1 MELFGYDFISFQLYD
16 RKMLIKYEGNYVK
29 VSSIGFVV
37 LVNILVTYIIIIVIT
52 QNYTGMKGTFFPVNV
67 VF

>member
-1 MELFGYDFISFQLYD
+1 
-16 RKMLIKYEGNYVK
+16 MLIKYEGNYVK

-52 QNYTGMKGTFFPVNV
+52 QNYNGMKGTFFPVNF